1 MAQEGFKVIVLRD
14 EFRFE
19 PQSSRVAAGEDIVLE
34 CSPPKGVPE
43 PQVFWRK
50 DGQTLSVDGRLK
62 LVDGY
67 NLAITDTKTSDDG
80 KYQCVAKNTAGV
92 RESAAAILK
101 VYAYHHSSHQLPRIT
116 EHPVDTTVARHEP
129 ATLNC
134 NAQGDPEPTI
144 TWYKD
149 GQVLRTAPQDARS
162 HRVLLPAGSL
172 FFLRVAQSR
181 KESDAGTYWCE
192 ASNVVGKARSRNA
205 TLTVAVLRD
214 EFRFEPQ
221 SSRVAAGE
229 DIVLE
234 CSPPK
239 GVPEPQVFW
248 RKDGQTLSVDG
259 RLKLVDGYNL
269 AITDTK
275 TSDDGKYQ
283 CVAKNTA
290 GVRESAAAI
299 LKVYVKPFM
308 IRPPEDITAIVGS
321 TVELSCATGGD
332 PIPDVLWRRTAPG
345 GTMPLGRVRV
355 LEDRTLRL
363 EQITLLDQGRYFCDA
378 DNFAGAITASAL
390 LIVHAP
396 PTFTT
401 RPQAQAVEVGRD
413 VTFHCN
419 VKGNPPPFVFWS
431 FEGDR
436 ALVYSGNSFGN
447 YEAFTTT
454 EGFSSLQLKEAQ
466 VQDSG
471 TVVICSAINAAGSIS
486 SRTRLTVTSKEDRPP
501 PIITNGP
508 VNQTLPI
515 DSVAYMSCEAEGN
528 PKPVISWYKE
538 GVPVAQSH
546 RINMTNPNHLEIYSL
561 QKEDSGP
568 YTCVASS
575 RGGKATW
582 TGHLLVENPKN
593 PNINF
598 FKAPEAVMLPGPP
611 SRPHA
616 LNQSEGSVTITWG
629 QNNKIGSSSLL
640 GYQVELFG
648 KEEGITPTW
657 TIVGRRIPG
666 PTFTQH
672 LLSAGIPYTFLIRAE
687 NAHGMGPPSQLSEP
701 IVVGPD
707 SAQNWGNPEVTEL
720 SEARANLVASS
731 IASLTEAIPLSSTSI
746 KLVWSVSDSTYVE
759 GLYIYF
765 VVLDNEEEKPK
776 TYSMLTVLH
785 TGGTSS
791 FTINNL
797 EKWSKYEFF
806 LVPFF
811 KTVEGHPS
819 NSKSVRTLEDVPTEA
834 PSHMEALLLNST
846 AVYLK
851 WKSPPPITLNGELQ
865 GYKVEIKTNG
875 TDQTKMISVGKKASS
890 LLLGSLSPGV
900 SYFVRVAA
908 VTRIGLGPYNAA
920 ATLRLEPTSRIADNN
935 FQRPVGADMQSG
947 DFITETWFMAL
958 LISMVSVMVLLFG
971 AMIFVRRRQMLS
983 KKSLTPSRSNGG
995 VLTTPMDVK
1004 HESPLWLDKENLPDY
1019 SSSTLPEYSKL
1030 TPGSHK
1036 RKEYVYNG
1044 SVSNGVNPYGSVNLR
1059 SNPLNHNDFTRPD
1072 NLQYSSEKC
1081 YPISGRKFEDYLNM
1095 QVQEYAS
1102 PNIESKVA
1110 DYAEVNANVTPNIDG
1125 GSISPAPYATT
1136 TLVAAGKRTQWNN
1149 FNSDLDDEC
1158 PYPSANGG
1166 YYNRKVYSD
1175 SYFSPIQTLRR
1186 NRNNK
1191 KPQQNPPDI
1200 VSPSSSTGQ
1209 PVYARVGPPGLSW
1222 RSEVPSMSSF
1232 TPHKQ
1237 VYHHGSSRSE
1247 PGNM

>member
-1 MAQEGFKVIVLRD
+1 MKMEWLAGCRLCFLVIAMLQLSEG
-14 EFRFE
+14 
-19 PQSSRVAAGEDIVLE
+19 
-34 CSPPKGVPE
+34 
-43 PQVFWRK
+43 
-50 DGQTLSVDGRLK
+50 
-62 LVDGY
+62 
-67 NLAITDTKTSDDG
+67 
-80 KYQCVAKNTAGV
+80 
-92 RESAAAILK
+92 
-101 VYAYHHSSHQLPRIT
+101 YHHTNHQPPRIT

-149 GQVLRTAPQDARS
+149 GLVLRTAPQDARS
-162 HRVLLPAGSL
+162 HRVLLPAGNL

-181 KESDAGTYWCE
+181 KESDAGVYWCE
-192 ASNVVGKARSRNA
+192 ASNVLGKARSRNA

-239 GVPEPQVFW
+239 GVPEPHVFW
-248 RKDGQTLSVDG
+248 RKDGQSLVVEG

-275 TSDDGKYQ
+275 TLDDGKYQ

-290 GVRESAAAI
+290 GIRESAAAI

-308 IRPPEDITAIVGS
+308 IRPPEDITALVGS
-321 TVELSCATGGD
+321 TVEFSCATGGD
-332 PIPDVLWRRTAPG
+332 PIPDVLWRRTALG

-355 LEDRTLRL
+355 MEDRTLRL

-378 DNFAGAITASAL
+378 DNFAGAITASAML
-390 LIVHAP
+390 TVHAP
-396 PTFTT
+396 PAFTT
-401 RPQAQAVEVGRD
+401 RPQAQTVEMGHD

-419 VKGNPPPFVFWS
+419 VQGSPPPFVFWS

-436 ALVYSGNSFGN
+436 ALVYTGSTYGN
-447 YEAFTTT
+447 YEAFTSA
-454 EGFSSLQLKEAQ
+454 EGHSSLLLKDAQ
-466 VQDSG
+466 IHDSG
-471 TVVICSAINAAGSIS
+471 TVVICSAINAAGSAS
-486 SRTRLTVTSKEDRPP
+486 TRTRLTITSKEDRPP
-501 PIITNGP
+501 PVILNGP

-515 DSVAYMSCEAEGN
+515 DSVAYMSCEAHGN

-538 GVPVAQSH
+538 GVPVSPSH
-546 RINMTNPNHLEIYSL
+546 RINMSNPNHLELYNL

-582 TGHLLVENPKN
+582 TGYLLVENPKN

-598 FKAPEAVMLPGPP
+598 FKAPEPVMLPGPP

-640 GYQVELFG
+640 GYQIELFG
-648 KEEGITPTW
+648 REEGVTPTW
-657 TIVGRRIPG
+657 TIVARRIAG

-672 LLSAGIPYTFLIRAE
+672 LLSAGVPYTFLVRAE
-687 NAHGMGPPSQLSEP
+687 NAHGLGPPSQLSEP

-707 SAQNWGNPEVTEL
+707 STQNWGNPEVTVL
-720 SEARANLVASS
+720 SEARANLVNSN
-731 IASLTEAIPLSSTSI
+731 IAKLIEAIPLTSTSI
-746 KLVWSVSDSTYVE
+746 KLIWNISDSTYVE
-759 GLYIYF
+759 GLYIYYIG
-765 VVLDNEEEKPK
+765 LEEDPQSPK
-776 TYSMLTVLH
+776 SYSMLTVLH
-785 TGGTSS
+785 TGSTSS
-791 FTINNL
+791 FTVNNL
-797 EKWSKYEFF
+797 EKWAIYEFF

-819 NSKSVRTLEDVPTEA
+819 NSKTIRTLEDVPSE
-834 PSHMEALLLNST
+834 PPFHMEALLLNST
-846 AVYLK
+846 AVFLK
-851 WKSPPPITLNGELQ
+851 WKPPPAVSLNGELQ
-865 GYKVEIKTNG
+865 GFKVEIKTNG
-875 TDQTKMISVGKKASS
+875 SDVIKIMTVGKKASS
-890 LLLGSLSPGV
+890 LLLGNLSPGI
-900 SYFVRVAA
+900 SYYVKVAA
-908 VTRIGLGPYNAA
+908 STRAGVGPFNAA
-920 ATLRLEPTSRIADNN
+920 ATLRLEPASRISDN
-935 FQRPVGADMQSG
+935 FQRPIDADMQSG

-983 KKSLTPSRSNGG
+983 KKSMTPSRSNGG
-995 VLTTPMDVK
+995 VLTTPLDSK
-1004 HESPLWLDKENLPDY
+1004 HEAPLWMDKDNLPDY
-1019 SSSTLPEYSKL
+1019 ANTLPEYSKL
-1030 TPGSHK
+1030 TPREHQ
-1036 RKEYVYNG
+1036 RTEYVF
-1044 SVSNGVNPYGSVNLR
+1044 NGVTGSAFGSVNLR
-1059 SNPLNHNDFTRPD
+1059 SNPLHQSEFARPD
-1072 NLQYSSEKC
+1072 NLQYSSEKY
-1081 YPISGRKFEDYLNM
+1081 YPVTGRKFDDFPNM

-1102 PNIESKVA
+1102 PNLDTKMSQVP
-1110 DYAEVNANVTPNIDG
+1110 DYAEVNANMMDNDSGAV
-1125 GSISPAPYATT
+1125 SPAPYATT
-1136 TLVAAGKRTQWNN
+1136 TLVAAGKRTKWNN
-1149 FNSDLDDEC
+1149 FSSNTDDEN

-1175 SYFSPIQTLRR
+1175 SYFSPIHTLRR
-1186 NRNNK
+1186 NKNPK
-1191 KPQQNPPDI
+1191 KPHENPPDI
-1200 VSPSSSTGQ
+1200 VSPSSASGQ

-1222 RSEVPSMSSF
+1222 RSDAPSMSSF

-1237 VYHHGSSRSE
+1237 VYHGSTRSE